1 MAIKI
6 TADNSSISVKTF
18 AIAPESAEL
27 DIQLL
32 NGTIVHAETM
42 LEISSVDSIH
52 KTLGLPKD
60 SISNDQLVA
69 LIEKVLEQDKAVDK
83 NSILKWANSSAIF
96 ATLAGSEPLVLVVS
110 AIVGL
115 ASVGSK
121 GIGKLKSLIQR

>member
-6 TADNSSISVKTF
+6 TADNSTISVKTF

-27 DIQLL
+27 DIQLS
-32 NGTIVHAETM
+32 NGTKVHAETM
-42 LEISSVDSIH
+42 LEISDVNSIH

-60 SISNDQLVA
+60 SVTNDQLVA
-69 LIEKVLEQDKAVDK
+69 LIAKVLEQDNIADRD
-83 NSILKWANSSAIF
+83 SILKWANNSAIF

-115 ASVGSK
+115 ASIGGK
-121 GIGKLKSLIQR
+121 GIEKLKSLIQR